1 MGEHEA
7 ALSDAIGHAIDEL
20 VAPLNAFVPARLSGD
35 DYIRLVTRIESLGR
49 VVDALRLRVAADAR
63 SRSGGPIDT
72 FGKRGHATAEDGLAD
87 LTGVSVLTA
96 KSRIRVGEALT
107 PTITITGAEIPA
119 RHPSIAAA
127 VAAGRLG
134 VEAAGLLIR
143 ELDSVAGRVS
153 AEVLDEAERGLV
165 LLAAGTDERPPLC
178 VDLVRAQ
185 AALFIAR
192 VDPDGARP
200 KEERARKWRKLHIGK
215 ETVDGLIPLSGY
227 LMAEP
232 GAGLKR
238 LIDAHLRS
246 PSFTDPDTDP
256 DASFRDHSDLRTIDQ
271 KRHDIFA
278 SIINA
283 ASRVADAPELGGAAP
298 AVIVTVTAADLEDPN
313 GVGSIDGLDTPVP
326 VATIERLVDT
336 GGFQLETFGSNGR
349 ILSLSSVQRCFN
361 AAQRRAIIG
370 RDGGCIIPGCSIPA
384 GWCEVHHVIPYR
396 DGGRTHV
403 DNGVLLCWNHHQN
416 IDTGP
421 WRISMP
427 DGVPHVR
434 GPGRHEWT
442 HVTKSWARWTARP
455 R

>member
-1 MGEHEA
+1 MGEHGTQLRA
-7 ALSDAIGHAIDEL
+7 AIAHAVDEL
-20 VAPLNAFVPARLSGD
+20 TAPLDALVPAALSGD
-35 DYIRLVTRIESLGR
+35 DYIRLVQEIESLGR
-49 VVDALRLRVAADAR
+49 IVDALRHRVAADATT
-63 SRSGGPIDT
+63 RSGGPIDT
-72 FGKRGHATAEDGLAD
+72 FAQRGYTTPEDGLAE
-87 LTGVSVLTA
+87 LTGVSVITA
-96 KSRIRVGEALT
+96 KRRIRVGGAIT
-107 PTITITGAEIPA
+107 PTIAITGAALPP
-119 RHPSIAAA
+119 RHRHIAAA
-127 VAAGRLG
+127 VAAGNLG
-134 VEAAGLLIR
+134 VEAAELLVR
-143 ELDSVAGRVS
+143 ELDGVAGRVS
-153 AEVLDEAERGLV
+153 PEILDDAERGLV
-165 LLAAGTDERPPLC
+165 LLAAGTDEHPPLC

-185 AALFIAR
+185 AALFITR
-192 VDPDGARP
+192 IDPDGARP
-200 KEERARKWRKLHIGK
+200 KEERARKRRKLHIGK
-215 ETVDGLIPLSGY
+215 ETADGLLPINGY

-246 PSFTDPDTDP
+246 PSFADPSDP

-271 KRHDIFA
+271 KRHDIVA

-298 AVIVTVTAADLEDPN
+298 AVIVTVTADALQEPN

-326 VATIERLVDT
+326 VATIERLIDT

-361 AAQRRAIIG
+361 ATQRRAIIG

-427 DGVPHVR
+427 NGVPHVR

-442 HVTKSWARWTARP
+442 PATKSRARP
-455 R
+455 PLPATG